1 MESERTPQFTAPAW
15 LRNVGFSSWLLT
27 GFVLIMLGLIW
38 VLDQTS
44 TIVMPVIAAA
54 VLGAVAGPAVG
65 WLEGHRVPRIGGAVL
80 VLLGLVAIGVLI
92 FCLVFGGI
100 SANSGEISA
109 HLNQSLDKI
118 QGWLSDLGIDNAQS
132 AKKDVQEAAPEIR
145 TTLLSGVAEGIGGL
159 KSLVFF
165 LAFATLSTLF
175 VLKDGP
181 VMRAFIN
188 RHMGVPQRDAE
199 VVTDNVA
206 KSLRSYFLGVTIIAA
221 FNGVV
226 IGLAAWIVGVP
237 LAGTIAVVTFVGRLR
252 ALRRRVGRRRLRGAD
267 RTRHRGHGRRDCHG
281 GRLAACEQRASAGDP
296 TVRDGRDAEPQPA
309 RGAGRHDRRRGPV
322 RDGRAHA
329 RRPAHLGGRAHRQR
343 AAGPERWLVER
354 RPSAGAVRIT
364 PPESSGP
371 APRVR
376 EISSHVGVAPDAIGR
391 WNGCMT
397 RKHPSKEPSPT
408 PRGLLRSG
416 LLVAVVLL
424 IAAAAVGCG
433 ESDEEKAQTQVCDA
447 RADLKK
453 QVDDLAGLTVST
465 ATVDGVEE
473 NLNAIED
480 DLNQIKDAQGDLNE
494 ERKQE
499 VESATQE
506 FSSEV
511 EAVANDLTS
520 DLSLSGAQAKLDSA
534 GKQLASSYQQTFAQI
549 DCE

>member
-1 MESERTPQFTAPAW
+1 MESERTRQFTAPAW

-118 QGWLSDLGIDNAQS
+118 QGWLTDLGIDNAQS
-132 AKKDVQEAAPEIR
+132 AKEDVQEAAPEIR
-145 TTLLSGVAEGIGGL
+145 TTLLSGVAHGIGGL

-188 RHMGVPQRDAE
+188 RHMGVPERDAE
-199 VVTDNVA
+199 VVTGNVA

-237 LAGTIAVVTFVGRLR
+237 LAGTIAVVTFVAAYVPFVGAWVAGAFAVLI
-252 ALRRRVGRRRLRGAD
+252 ALGTVGTDAAIVMAVVSLLANSVLQQVIQPFVMGA
-267 RTRHRGHGRRDCHG
+267 TLSLNPLVVLVVTIGAGALFG
-281 GRLAACEQRASAGDP
+281 MVGLTLAAPLTSAAVHIASELGARAEGSSRGDP
-296 TVRDGRDAEPQPA
+296 A
-309 RGAGRHDRRRGPV
+309 
-322 RDGRAHA
+322 
-329 RRPAHLGGRAHRQR
+329 
-343 AAGPERWLVER
+343 
-354 RPSAGAVRIT
+354 
-364 PPESSGP
+364 P
-371 APRVR
+371 AP
-376 EISSHVGVAPDAIGR
+376 
-391 WNGCMT
+391 
-397 RKHPSKEPSPT
+397 
-408 PRGLLRSG
+408 SG
-416 LLVAVVLL
+416 
-424 IAAAAVGCG
+424 
-433 ESDEEKAQTQVCDA
+433 
-447 RADLKK
+447 
-453 QVDDLAGLTVST
+453 
-465 ATVDGVEE
+465 
-473 NLNAIED
+473 
-480 DLNQIKDAQGDLNE
+480 
-494 ERKQE
+494 
-499 VESATQE
+499 
-506 FSSEV
+506 
-511 EAVANDLTS
+511 
-520 DLSLSGAQAKLDSA
+520 
-534 GKQLASSYQQTFAQI
+534 
-549 DCE
+549 